1 MLGHHRYRHVLTHSF
16 PTRLSSD
23 LLLVEDNALNQQ
35 VAMQMLASLGC
46 TADSAADGQA
56 AVEAVQRRDYD
67 LVLMDVQMP
76 VMDGLEA
83 TRRIRALA
91 GRRQRSEE
99 HTSELQSL
107 MRISY
112 ALFCL
117 KKKRD
122 TELIVKLCQDDN

>member
-56 AVEAVQRRDYD
+56 AVEAVQRRDND

-91 GRRQRSEE
+91 GRRQP
-99 HTSELQSL
+99 
-107 MRISY
+107 RICAMSASVLDEARKACTATDMDRPPSKQY
-112 ALFCL
+112 H
-117 KKKRD
+117 
-122 TELIVKLCQDDN
+122 

>member
-1 MLGHHRYRHVLTHSF
+1 
-16 PTRLSSD
+16 
-23 LLLVEDNALNQQ
+23 
-35 VAMQMLASLGC
+35 MQMLASLGC

-91 GRRQRSEE
+91 DRPQPLISAMRASVLDEERRACIAAGMERHLANPFRRAAVGASPRSTAP
-99 HTSELQSL
+99 HPGP
-107 MRISY
+107 RP
-112 ALFCL
+112 AH
-117 KKKRD
+117 
-122 TELIVKLCQDDN
+122 